1 MANKREL
8 GKMGKSKAARGDSA
22 RADRKTRSNRIDLA
36 TEREVRA
43 LIARVQATS
52 EDALSS
58 SLVTPATPAA
68 GEELEAREQ
77 QIREQQLALEKEMQ
91 IVKRQRAAVQLQRRE
106 RELREVASTAL
117 KAEEEKLRAETD
129 RRVEE
134 LRRDLERREQACEV
148 RRTDLKTKMEQIC
161 AEYEAAVKQA
171 SQLREAFD
179 AACQR
184 LRSEADDLLSKRK
197 VQSDDTIR
205 RQLETEALALGF
217 RISPRN
223 TSADTLARA

>member
-1 MANKREL
+1 MANKREVA
-8 GKMGKSKAARGDSA
+8 KMVKSKAARGDSA
-22 RADRKTRSNRIDLA
+22 RAERKARSNRIDLA

-52 EDALSS
+52 DDDALSP
-58 SLVTPATPAA
+58 SLVPPATPA

-106 RELREVASTAL
+106 RELREVACAAL
-117 KAEEEKLRAETD
+117 KAEEDKLRAETD

-148 RRTDLKTKMEQIC
+148 RRTDLKAKMEQIC

-179 AACQR
+179 TACQR
-184 LRSEADDLLSKRK
+184 LRCEADDLLSKRK

-223 TSADTLARA
+223 TCSGALARA